1 MKVYFGIVGV
11 LCLIFSALLFF
22 RRMRALLY
30 GASATG
36 TVLRIET
43 RESDESISHFP
54 VISYMDIAGIQHTFT
69 STSGVVPEEFPL
81 GKKVLIRY
89 STSNPKS
96 AYIANWRHMWGAPIA
111 ALFLGVM
118 GVWAAIA

>member
-11 LCLIFSALLFF
+11 LCLVLSVYLFA
-22 RRMRALLY
+22 RRIRTLFY
-30 GASATG
+30 GATAIG

-43 RESDESISHFP
+43 RESDDSISHFP
-54 VISYMDIAGIQHTFT
+54 IMTYVDIVGTQHTFT
-69 STSGVVPEEFPL
+69 STSGVVPTAFPP
-81 GKKVLIRY
+81 GTKVLIRY

-96 AYIANWRHMWGAPIA
+96 AYIANWRHMWGAPITV
-111 ALFLGVM
+111 LFLGIM